1 MDQRKNTM
9 KCLNKITKTTIYLL
23 MALCWILQPI
33 AIFSQTD
40 IDKAWQAFGKN
51 EYKEAEKYCK
61 QYIAQNPND
70 TRGYITLSFVYDMM
84 HRKRDSWNAFKN
96 VLKTEKDPMPYF
108 FSQWTTQKIS
118 GLGFDTT
125 SDVWQTV
132 EKIAVQ
138 GDKGGTLSAMAHQ
151 VLAGW
156 YQRKNKL
163 ATAKKHFDA
172 IGAIEDWTI
181 IGPFENISASGFNK
195 VYPPE
200 KVYDTS
206 ANYEG
211 KNGVPAQWFTPPV
224 IRFDKWVDMQS
235 YFPDRQVFLYANT
248 FVYSPVK
255 RNAWLRVGTSGAVKV
270 FLNDV
275 EIIRD
280 SNEMNN
286 DFDTYITETEL
297 QQGWNRVC
305 VKVGYAELDRCNFL
319 ARVTDELGK
328 SLPGVVYSKFSKQYP
343 SGIIP
348 SIMRPVENF
357 AESFFKQL
365 IKQKPNQLENYF
377 LLADCYLRNDKAIE
391 AELILREAQKISP
404 DNGLIYK
411 YFLDAYGRGRK
422 RDEVVTTYEKMYAL
436 NKRMIEPV
444 LYKFNQHLSN
454 EDFNKAEEMLAVLDT
469 ILPERDA
476 YDGLRIDLYSKKK
489 QFDKVIE
496 LGRES
501 YKKYPSNWRF
511 VSLMAAIDYQTTRSY
526 EGSISVYKEYCK
538 RDYNETGLT
547 NLAETYLKASKK
559 KEWEQTFRELL
570 IYSPS
575 SPGYYFTMANVFTQQ
590 QEYARATEQINKS
603 LAFCP
608 TCNAYWSKLGEI
620 QRSQKNIP
628 ASIESY
634 KKALEYLATDYDSR
648 ETLRELQGKKSIFAL
663 FGESNRDSL
672 IRTAVSS
679 SDFPEANAAIILDRH
694 LRAFYKEGA
703 SETSRES
710 LVRLFNERGIDA
722 LKEYRIPF
730 NPYSQK
736 LTIEKAITLKP
747 DGTEIRADVDRN
759 YVVFKSLEKNDFI
772 YLKWKV
778 RDFNSGKLT
787 KHFWDEFY
795 FNAYMPVIN
804 SEYALLM
811 PENLP
816 FNSQSRNGA
825 PQPVR
830 RATEDGILYQWK
842 VMNEQPIV
850 FEAGMPGRIEVGK
863 MLRISTIPSW
873 DFLVDWYR
881 ELAQTKAQSS
891 YEIKELIKQLI
902 PQPEKLTDEEK
913 IQIVFRYI
921 TENIRYS
928 SVSFRQSGLV
938 PQKARDVLVD
948 KIGDCKDVSTLGI
961 ALLREVGIKA
971 HYVLVN
977 SGSEDR
983 IGEIPPSIEFNHCI
997 AAVEKNNN
1005 EYYYLDFTAFN
1016 HPPGAIPGMDRSAF
1030 SLIIKDGETKPILLP
1045 RKQVNNVPTL
1055 IVRSVV
1061 SLANDLKADFV
1072 EQVTM
1077 TGTATA
1083 NLRFQ
1088 YRGKPSKEREKSL
1101 QSSLSVEYPNVKLTA
1116 LQMSDLEQLTSKET
1130 YIYSYTIPNFLTEA
1144 GSYRLLK
1151 MPWQNGLEPD
1161 NSMSYESRRY
1171 PIRSISPVD
1180 TVDEEVTIAVP
1191 EGFTLVELPK
1201 SKNLSVPSAEYAV
1214 VYQFDGKFLRARRRI
1229 IYKSSYI
1236 ETNDYEAY
1244 KKFYAT
1250 IVKEDKRVVL
1260 FKTEE

>member
-1 MDQRKNTM
+1 MNNGNMRTVNSWLIFIALFIVSNGIAYGQSD
-9 KCLNKITKTTIYLL
+9 IEKTWELL
-23 MALCWILQPI
+23 
-33 AIFSQTD
+33 
-40 IDKAWQAFGKN
+40 GKN
-51 EYKEAEKYCK
+51 NFKEAEKVCK
-61 QYIAQNPND
+61 KYISVNPND
-70 TRGYITLSFVYDMM
+70 TRGYVTLSFIYDML

-96 VLKTEKDPMPYF
+96 VLRTEKDPMPYF

-125 SDVWQTV
+125 TDVWQTV
-132 EKIAVQ
+132 EKIALQ
-138 GDKGGTLSAMAHQ
+138 GDKSGTLSAMAHQ

-156 YQRKNKL
+156 NQRRNKL
-163 ATAKKHFDA
+163 AKAKKHYDA

-181 IGPFENISASGFNK
+181 IGPFENISSSGFNA

-200 KVYDTS
+200 QSYDTS
-206 ANYEG
+206 AVYEG
-211 KNGVPAQWFTPPV
+211 KNSVPAQWFSPPV

-235 YFPDRQVFLYANT
+235 YFPDKQVFLYANT
-248 FVYSPVK
+248 FVYSPTK
-255 RNAWLRVGTSGAVKV
+255 RSASLRVGTSGALKV

-275 EIIRD
+275 EVIRD

-286 DFDTYITETEL
+286 DFDTYIVETEL
-297 QQGWNRVC
+297 QQGWNRLC

-319 ARVTDELGK
+319 ARFTDENGK
-328 SLPGVVYSKFSKQYP
+328 SLSGVKYSKYAKSYP
-343 SGIIP
+343 KGAVP
-348 SIMRPVENF
+348 SVKRTIENY
-357 AESFFKQL
+357 AEAFFKQM
-365 IKQKPNQLENYF
+365 IKQNPTHLENYF
-377 LLADCYLRNDKAIE
+377 LLSDCYLRNDKAIE
-391 AELILREAQKISP
+391 AELVLRQAQKLSP
-404 DNGLIYK
+404 DNGLVYK
-411 YFLDAYGRGRK
+411 YFLDAYSRGRK

-436 NKRMIEPV
+436 NKSMIEPV
-444 LYKFNQHLSN
+444 LYKFNQHLGN

-469 ILPERDA
+469 IMPERDVM
-476 YDGLRIDLYSKKK
+476 DGLRLDLYSKKK
-489 QFDKVIE
+489 QYDKVIE
-496 LGRES
+496 LGREA
-501 YKKYPSNWRF
+501 YKKYPTTWRF

-526 EGSISVYKEYCK
+526 DGSIAIYADYCK

-559 KEWEQTFRELL
+559 KEWEQTFKELL
-570 IYSPS
+570 VYSPS
-575 SPGYYFTMANVFTQQ
+575 SPGYYYNMANVFTQQ
-590 QEYARATEQINKS
+590 QEYSRAIEQVNKS
-603 LAFCP
+603 LEFCP
-608 TCNAYWSKLGEI
+608 TCNAYWSKLAEI
-620 QRSQKNIP
+620 QRSQKNID
-628 ASIESY
+628 ASIVSY
-634 KKALEYLATDYDSR
+634 KKALDYLPTDYDSR
-648 ETLRELQGKKSIFAL
+648 ETLRELQGKKSIFSV

-672 IRTAVSS
+672 MRTSVKST
-679 SDFPEANAAIILDRH
+679 DFPESNAAIILDRH
-694 LRAFYKEGA
+694 LRVFYKEGA
-703 SETSRES
+703 SETSRET

-730 NPYSQK
+730 NSFSQQ

-747 DGTEIRADVDRN
+747 DGTEIRADVNRN
-759 YVVFKSLEKNDFI
+759 FIVFKSLEKNDFI
-772 YLKWKV
+772 YLKWKI

-804 SEYALLM
+804 SEYGLLM
-811 PENLP
+811 PENVE
-816 FNSQSRNGA
+816 FNAQSRNGA
-825 PQPVR
+825 PQPIR
-830 RATEDGILYQWK
+830 KPTDDGILYTWK
-842 VMNEQPIV
+842 VNNEQPIV

-873 DFLVDWYR
+873 EFMVDWYR
-881 ELAQTKAQSS
+881 ELAQTKTQPS
-891 YEIKELIKQLI
+891 YEIKELIRELI
-902 PQPEKLTDEEK
+902 PNPEKLTDEEK

-928 SVSFRQSGLV
+928 SISFRQSGLV

-983 IGEIPPSIEFNHCI
+983 IGDIPPSIEFNHCI
-997 AAVEKNNN
+997 AAVERNN
-1005 EYYYLDFTAFN
+1005 EYYFLDFTAFN
-1016 HPPGAIPGMDRSAF
+1016 HPAGAMPGMDRSAF
-1030 SLIIKDGETKPILLP
+1030 SLIIKEGETKPILLP
-1045 RKQVNNVPTL
+1045 RSQIYTAPTL
-1055 IVRSVV
+1055 TVRSVV
-1061 SLANDLKADFV
+1061 NLAQDLKADFV
-1072 EQVTM
+1072 EQVIL

-1088 YRGKPSKEREKSL
+1088 YRGKPAKEREKSL

-1116 LQMSDLEQLTSKET
+1116 LQMSDLEQLTPKET
-1130 YIYSYTIPNFLTEA
+1130 YTYAYTIPNFLTEA

-1151 MPWQNGLEPD
+1151 MPWQNALNPD
-1161 NSMSYESRRY
+1161 NSMSYEARHY

-1180 TVDEEVTIAVP
+1180 TVDEEVTISVP
-1191 EGFTLVELPK
+1191 SGFTLVELPK
-1201 SKNLSVPSAEYAV
+1201 SKNLSVPSADYAV
-1214 VYQFDGKFLRARRRI
+1214 AYQFDGKFLRARRRI

-1236 ETNDYEAY
+1236 EKNDYEAY
-1244 KKFYAT
+1244 KKFYTT